1 MVEEAL
7 KSGWETYLMGI
18 PLIALLL
25 ICVFRLDE
33 LILKPRKKPS
43 RLPLPLP
50 PGIAERD
57 GREIISDPDGR
68 PRRRLGRY
76 WGQS

>member
-7 KSGWETYLMGI
+7 KSGWETCLIGI

-25 ICVFRLDE
+25 IGVFRLDE

-50 PGIAERD
+50 PGIVERD
-57 GREIISDPDGR
+57 GAEILSDPDSP
-68 PRRRLGRY
+68 PRRRRGRY
-76 WGQS
+76 YRES

>member
-7 KSGWETYLMGI
+7 KSGWETCLIGI

-33 LILKPRKKPS
+33 LFLKSKKKPS
-43 RLPLPLP
+43 QLPLP
-50 PGIAERD
+50 PGIVERD
-57 GREIISDPDGR
+57 GAEILTDPEGK
-68 PRRRLGRY
+68 PRRRRGRY
-76 WGQS
+76 WRES

>member
-7 KSGWETYLMGI
+7 KSGWETYLIGI

-33 LILKPRKKPS
+33 LILKPKKKPS
-43 RLPLPLP
+43 RPPLPLP
-50 PGIAERD
+50 PGIVEQD
-57 GREIISDPDGR
+57 GPEILIDPEGR
-68 PRRRLGRY
+68 PRRRRGRY
-76 WGQS
+76 WRES